1 MRIFNYSDSIQK
13 IDKAYLRQS
22 RSVEQK
28 KINSEKKIDS
38 DGTKVRK
45 TDEFVLSPRVAELQ
59 KFEEMAKSLTEIQD
73 DKASSIGKQI
83 ESGKYSVDGKSV
95 ARSIIDLIG

>member
-13 IDKAYLRQS
+13 VNKAYLRQS

-28 KINSEKKIDS
+28 KIES

-45 TDEFVLSPRVAELQ
+45 TDELVLSPRIAELQ

-83 ESGKYSVDGKSV
+83 ESGKYNVDGKSV
-95 ARSIIDLIG
+95 AKSIIDLIG

>member
-28 KINSEKKIDS
+28 KIDS

-45 TDEFVLSPRVAELQ
+45 TDELVFSPRVAELQ
-59 KFEEMAKSLTEIQD
+59 KFEEMAKSLSEIQD

-83 ESGKYSVDGKSV
+83 ESGKYNVDGKSV

>member
-28 KINSEKKIDS
+28 KTNS

-45 TDEFVLSPRVAELQ
+45 TDELVLSPRIAELQ

-83 ESGKYSVDGKSV
+83 ESGKYNVDGKSV
-95 ARSIIDLIG
+95 AKSIIDLIG

>member
-28 KINSEKKIDS
+28 KINS
-38 DGTKVRK
+38 DGTKVKK
-45 TDEFVLSPRVAELQ
+45 TDELVLSPRIAELQ

-73 DKASSIGKQI
+73 DKTSSIGKQI
-83 ESGKYSVDGKSV
+83 ESGKYNVDGKSV
-95 ARSIIDLIG
+95 AKSIIDLIGQGFSVL

>member
-28 KINSEKKIDS
+28 KIDS

-45 TDEFVLSPRVAELQ
+45 TDELILSPRAAELQ
-59 KFEEMAKSLTEIQD
+59 KFEEMAKSLSEIQD

-83 ESGKYSVDGKSV
+83 ESGKYNVDGRSV

>member
-28 KINSEKKIDS
+28 KIDS

-45 TDEFVLSPRVAELQ
+45 TDELVLSPRIAELQ

-83 ESGKYSVDGKSV
+83 ESGKYNVDGKSV

>member
-1 MRIFNYSDSIQK
+1 MRILGYYENAQK

-28 KINSEKKIDS
+28 KTVS

-45 TDEFVLSPRVAELQ
+45 GDELVLSPRIAELQ
-59 KFEEMAKSLTEIQD
+59 KFEEMVKSLPEIQD
-73 DKASSIGKQI
+73 NKTGSIGKQI
-83 ESGKYSVDGKSV
+83 ESGKYNVDGKSV
-95 ARSIIDLIG
+95 AKSIIDLIG